1 MTWCLNIFHSAYI
14 TQSPL
19 SIICSQNTGEICLVY
34 PYQCRADTPPALK
47 IQERSVCAPL
57 SMTCRY
63 PTTSQNTGEICL
75 CTPINDMQIPHHLSK
90 YRRDLSVHPYQWHAD
105 TPPPLKIQ
113 EWSVCVP
120 LSITCRH
127 PTSSPHTGVICLCTP
142 INDMQIPH
150 HLSKYRRSVCVP
162 LSITCRHP
170 TTSRNTGDLSVY
182 PSLWH
187 ADTLPALKIQERSVC
202 VCDHWVHLRSWV
214 FMSSPLYPALNTV
227 TRVSLE
233 CHHGLTKALYG
244 DQRRASCL
252 PTGRERRWC
261 HEGWGTHCFWRWPP
275 EKTFRCTMSC
285 AHSKRWCASCNRE
298 SFKTGENLTLSL
310 PIALDVISWEV
321 FPRPVYTQTQI
332 RVRLKL
338 EEEKREKKYF
348 LKS

>member
-1 MTWCLNIFHSAYI
+1 
-14 TQSPL
+14 
-19 SIICSQNTGEICLVY
+19 
-34 PYQCRADTPPALK
+34 
-47 IQERSVCAPL
+47 
-57 SMTCRY
+57 
-63 PTTSQNTGEICL
+63 
-75 CTPINDMQIPHHLSK
+75 MQIPHHLSK
-90 YRRDLSVHPYQWHAD
+90 YRSDLSVYPYQWHAD

-113 EWSVCVP
+113 E
-120 LSITCRH
+120 
-127 PTSSPHTGVICLCTP
+127 ICLCTP
-142 INDMQIPH
+142 INNMQTPH
-150 HLSKYRRSVCVP
+150 HLSKYRR
-162 LSITCRHP
+162 
-170 TTSRNTGDLSVY
+170 DLSVY
-182 PSLWH
+182 PYLWH

-348 LKS
+348 LKSYSIFTILKQIDWLIEL